1 MFLLFWQS
9 SLLFHTS
16 HRTRTWTTALECTV
30 WLHGLLTAIFQGGKG
45 WLVFT
50 YGFASI
56 FVVTQVWG
64 LPYVQRQRAKG
75 NLFFSVPAVLAVYA
89 TLVLLGFGLSG
100 NLSHVF
106 FIIFIPTSEYGYLV
120 FYWVAFLACW
130 WIVRGMERLGMLDGD
145 KNNGTR
151 WVKAAVVAVLYFAVN
166 LAVLIGYSVMLGG
179 PLQVYNDY
187 NIE

>member
-75 NLFFSVPAVLAVYA
+75 NLFFSVAAVLAVYA